1 MLVRSGAGMNDAD
14 ELKQFLL
21 AIAEFADENGEAA
34 AGAVQDRCGDA
45 YRALWNSAT
54 DLRYLK
60 PLDRPDIVALTT
72 MGRFAAGTLG

>member
-1 MLVRSGAGMNDAD
+1 MDDED
-14 ELKQFLL
+14 ELKHFLV
-21 AIAEFADENGEAA
+21 AIAELADENGHAMES
-34 AGAVQDRCGDA
+34 AVQGRCGPA

-60 PLDRPDIVALTT
+60 LVDEPGVIALTT